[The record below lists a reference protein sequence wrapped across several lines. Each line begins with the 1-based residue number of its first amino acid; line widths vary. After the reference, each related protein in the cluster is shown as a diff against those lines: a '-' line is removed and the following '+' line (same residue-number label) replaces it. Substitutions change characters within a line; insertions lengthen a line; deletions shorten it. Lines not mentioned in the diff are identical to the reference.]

1 VQGIHDDELH
11 QLVLDECGHS
21 LPREASPVA
30 QSWEDDDPVEDEDFE
45 EDDPYV
51 NYDDEGIGNDDD
63 E

>member
-1 VQGIHDDELH
+1 VQGSYDDGLH
-11 QLVLDECGHS
+11 QFVLEECGHS
-21 LPREASPVA
+21 LPRKASAVA

-51 NYDDEGIGNDDD
+51 NYDDEGIGDDD